1 MIEIWIIVFFNI
13 EQFIS
18 KYIQSES
25 EPIQLNSGYVPKYV
39 NNVLILQVYDRQLT
53 PTNHVDDMD

>member
-1 MIEIWIIVFFNI
+1 M
-13 EQFIS
+13 
-18 KYIQSES
+18 
-25 EPIQLNSGYVPKYV
+25 NSGDVPKYV